1 VICRNNILSKIFNP
15 RRLARLLLLSGI
27 LGVAAGLTAVLL
39 QYLIEYAFNFCFNSI
54 IGISPDGPVYR
65 ETSRTF
71 IVSGSFKP
79 FLIILMPGIGGL
91 IVGTLSW
98 LFSRMHTKEDNLDEI
113 ESYMQK
119 QGEYPFLKPLFN
131 LLLSVITLGTGG
143 SGGKESPAGSIGAS
157 FGSLTGKIFKV
168 DPYTRRM
175 LMSAGVA
182 AGIGA
187 IFRIP
192 VAATFFA
199 MEFYYSSEDLE
210 AGALLPSAIASAV
223 SYSVFALFFGLS
235 PLFGCTVNL
244 EFKSVFDLLPYALL
258 ALFCSACAFLY
269 VKAYQGISSGFAGL
283 HVHPVMKPMI
293 GGIAT
298 GLIGW
303 LALTLSGDTATLS
316 IIGDGFGVLQ
326 GIFSGKIALIGAGL
340 LAVIAFA
347 KMATTSLTIGSGGV
361 AGLFSPSLVIGG
373 ALGGSFGLIINQ
385 LMPGMIQQPEAFVL
399 IGMSAFF
406 AAAFKT
412 PICAIFIACELA
424 GDYTLLLPSF
434 AACAVSFIFSGNWT
448 IYPSQLPFRYPLPDN
463 PPEKD
468 RSDQQ

>member
-1 VICRNNILSKIFNP
+1 MYTIVIMMKEIFNP
-15 RRLARLLLLSGI
+15 RRLARLLMLSGI
-27 LGVAAGLTAVLL
+27 LGFAAGLTAVLF
-39 QYLIEYAFNFCFNSI
+39 QYLIEYAVNFCFNNI

-65 ETSRTF
+65 ETA
-71 IVSGSFKP
+71 GSFMSAGNFTP
-79 FLIILMPGIGGL
+79 WLIILMPGIGGL
-91 IVGTLSW
+91 FVGALSW
-98 LFSRMHTKEDNLDEI
+98 LFSRMRSKEDNLDEI

-119 QGEYPFLKPLFN
+119 QGEYPFTKPLFN

-168 DPYTRRM
+168 DPNTRRM

-223 SYSVFALFFGLS
+223 SFAVFAFFFGLS
-235 PLFGCTVNL
+235 PLFDCTIGF

-258 ALFCSACAFLY
+258 ALFCSAGAYIY
-269 VKAYQGISSGFAGL
+269 VKAYQSTSSGFSRL
-283 HVHPVMKPMI
+283 HVHPVMKPML
-293 GGIAT
+293 GGLAT

-303 LALTLSGDTATLS
+303 LALTLSGDTASLS

-326 GIFSGKIALIGAGL
+326 GILSGKIALIGAGL

-347 KMATTSLTIGSGGV
+347 KIATTSLTIGSGGI

-385 LMPGMIQQPEAFVL
+385 LMPGMIPQPEAFVL

-434 AACAVSFIFSGNWT
+434 VACAVSFIFSRNWT
-448 IYPSQLPFRYPLPDN
+448 IYPSQLPFRYQLPDN
-463 PPEKD
+463 PPDNK
-468 RSDQQ
+468 RRDQ